1 MDVRD
6 VQLFKLEIL
15 KDVIKVCEKH
25 NLTYYL
31 YGGTLLGCIRHNGF
45 IPWDDDIDI
54 ALKWNDYKKLLKKNT
69 LVYGH
74 KYELMGQLVCL

>member
-31 YGGTLLGCIRHNGF
+31 YG
-45 IPWDDDIDI
+45 
-54 ALKWNDYKKLLKKNT
+54 
-69 LVYGH
+69 
-74 KYELMGQLVCL
+74 ELY